1 MILHVI
7 LENPYCHKLSF
18 CRNME
23 SILID
28 IFLPKLNPFMVGLLY
43 RPPNKPEF
51 TDYQDNSLKK

>member
-7 LENPYCHKLSF
+7 LENPYRHKLNF

-28 IFLPKLNPFMVGLLY
+28 IFLLKLNPFMVGLLY

>member
-7 LENPYCHKLSF
+7 LENPYRHKLNF

-28 IFLPKLNPFMVGLLY
+28 IFLLKLNPFMVGLLY
-43 RPPNKPEF
+43 RSPKKPEF